1 MEQEKEFKNKQ
12 RLCNMKKFMEW
23 IILYNEHLRRQFG
36 KLFSK
41 ATNPRTAIMPN
52 FLSEKEVVFLTSLEP

>member
-23 IILYNEHLRRQFG
+23 IRILYNEHLRRQFG

-52 FLSEKEVVFLTSLEP
+52 V